1 MDLKEKYGLSMN
13 IYEIAELGNLYA
25 MKTMA
30 NSNVPCDYGTG
41 EMYTS
46 VEAHTVTNIFK
57 NPGISAKEISERTAR
72 TQSAV
77 SQIISKLTAKG
88 LIRTEKDPDDNRRTC
103 LFLTE
108 KGIELAKSHIA
119 YDEKA
124 IGKAIDKLIEEMG
137 VEAMENFIQVFSF
150 MTNDKGW

>member
-13 IYEIAELGNLYA
+13 TYDIAELGNLYA

-30 NSNVPCDYGTG
+30 NSNVPYDYGTG

-46 VEAHTVTNIFK
+46 VEAHTITNIFL

-88 LIRTEKDPDDNRRTC
+88 LVKAEKDPEDNRRIC
-103 LFLTE
+103 LYVTE
-108 KGIELAKSHIA
+108 KGEKLAKAHIA

-124 IGKAIDKLIEEMG
+124 IGKAIDMLISQMG
-137 VEAMENFIQVFSF
+137 VEAMENFLQIFSF
-150 MTNDKGW
+150 MVNDKGW